1 MDKLQIDCNVT
12 AGHSSKTL
20 YIISYNRICTASKG
34 TSMVIDIIPNDKMYA
49 QSRSGGV
56 SPQIHY
62 VSFTLYSST
71 LLYYSKHP

>member
-1 MDKLQIDCNVT
+1 
-12 AGHSSKTL
+12 
-20 YIISYNRICTASKG
+20 
-34 TSMVIDIIPNDKMYA
+34 MVIDIMPNDKMYA